1 MQDARHAEG
10 VARTA
15 GLRADLRRH
24 SILLVEF
31 HGRRAGG
38 YPRRHRHLAGAGLLL
53 PQGLEPTKNLA
64 LPRRSGGAPSEPCRP
79 AHLPANRQSLVAV
92 PAAVGVR
99 GAVGIGACLLYTS
112 DAA

>member
-1 MQDARHAEG
+1 MHPAHHRRHSALLADPRPLQDSRHAEG

-38 YPRRHRHLAGAGLLL
+38 YPRRHRHPAGAGLLL

-64 LPRRSGGAPSEPCRP
+64 LPRRSGRAPAPWRP
-79 AHLPANRQSLVAV
+79 APIPTAPRT
-92 PAAVGVR
+92 PTAAGTATR
-99 GAVGIGACLLYTS
+99 L
-112 DAA
+112 